1 MSGLVSP
8 HVHLTGDLQ
17 AVTGLHMT
25 GVLHR
30 DVKPDNM
37 LVVNNELHLT
47 DFDIS
52 CLVDSSDGVLQ
63 MRVGTEDFLSPLWQL
78 GEPYKKVDD
87 LASLVLAFAW
97 LMNSRTG
104 PPIERIEFMA
114 ELANAPASLIDTV
127 REIVRLFQVVL

>member
-1 MSGLVSP
+1 
-8 HVHLTGDLQ
+8 
-17 AVTGLHMT
+17 MT